1 MNTLI
6 HQIIAKRRQ
15 AREAKKQELKKS
27 RILRCINNSDI
38 KYEDLIPIGD
48 EEYDRVVSALEEK
61 VNREIG
67 EEPRYLP
74 RETSGSTESEY
85 AKQERS
91 ADNFVSAMGFK
102 YPRNFRRNGLP
113 NIFAWREIVD
123 SMKNRVR
130 DAYYIKNR
138 PCGKCGEDNTIF
150 FCFRSSDESWKELCG
165 REGYMLICPDC
176 LTILGFVPYFLN

>member
-6 HQIIAKRRQ
+6 HRIIAKRRQ

-48 EEYDRVVSALEEK
+48 EDYDRIVSALEEK

-67 EEPRYLP
+67 EEPRY
-74 RETSGSTESEY
+74 
-85 AKQERS
+85 
-91 ADNFVSAMGFK
+91 
-102 YPRNFRRNGLP
+102 RNWFP

-123 SMKNRVR
+123 SMKNRIR

>member
-6 HQIIAKRRQ
+6 HKIIAKHRK
-15 AREAKKQELKKS
+15 AREAKKQEKRKAH
-27 RILRCINNSDI
+27 ILYCIKNSDI

-48 EEYDRVVSALEEK
+48 EDYDRIVSALEEK

-91 ADNFVSAMGFK
+91 ADDFVSAMGFK

-113 NIFAWREIVD
+113 NVFAWREIVD